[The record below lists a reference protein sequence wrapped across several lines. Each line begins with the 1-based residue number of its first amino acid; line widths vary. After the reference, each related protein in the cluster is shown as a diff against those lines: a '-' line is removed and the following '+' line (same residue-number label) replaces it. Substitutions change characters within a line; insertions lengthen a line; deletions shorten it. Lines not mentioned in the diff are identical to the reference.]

1 MAVSD
6 VAYRVVVRA
15 ARSRVAAGESVE
27 DVVRSYA
34 RLSDEQRDRLL
45 EELSGKK
52 QSAGGDGR

>member
-15 ARSRVAAGESVE
+15 ARSRVAAGEAVE
-27 DVVRSYA
+27 DVVRSYT
-34 RLSDEQRDRLL
+34 RLSEEQRERLL

>member
-34 RLSDEQRDRLL
+34 KLSDEQRERLV

-52 QSAGGDGR
+52 